1 MFSKESP
8 AIYIKHDLINQ
19 LNKYS
24 IVICIYWICIFEMF
38 SDIPFSGQPPI
49 KRKLLPE
56 FDQSEKFSR
65 SSFKSSRSSPYGN
78 FCFSVYVSHL
88 KDAYILSS
96 LALHFFSCLLFYSA
110 CIFFLFWRLPCE
122 GLQCK
127 KWEDWSMVVVT
138 CSFQVMTKAL
148 IELSILI
155 LNPKHALKT
164 NSPSGIWADYS
175 EVPAPYGRGNTTR
188 KLQAKLRVILL

>member
-1 MFSKESP
+1 MFSNESP

-24 IVICIYWICIFEMF
+24 IVICISWICIFEMF
-38 SDIPFSGQPPI
+38 SYIPFSEQPPI

-65 SSFKSSRSSPYGN
+65 SSFKSSRSSLYGN

-96 LALHFFSCLLFYSA
+96 LALHFLSCLLFYSA
-110 CIFFLFWRLPCE
+110 CIFFLFWRLICE

-138 CSFQVMTKAL
+138 YSFQVMTKAL

-155 LNPKHALKT
+155 LNSKHALKT
-164 NSPSGIWADYS
+164 NSPSGI
-175 EVPAPYGRGNTTR
+175 
-188 KLQAKLRVILL
+188 